1 MDIKE
6 RCPYVYADTECL
18 YDNSLDD
25 CLIRLH
31 NDECDG
37 VITQA
42 DILRLYKYNHM
53 KDYIYDYIP
62 TSIYVPET
70 GEAMSAVLTSTD
82 ADIIDMVSRVSDEN
96 AVKCINIE
104 SDTIQRLNVRGYMQ
118 MTRAMASI
126 EDDVLRVDACIYNHD
141 KSLHRSNSGDVNSPK
156 TVITNLVSDIISK
169 I

>member
-1 MDIKE
+1 M
-6 RCPYVYADTECL
+6 RVSCCHYC
-18 YDNSLDD
+18 
-25 CLIRLH
+25 
-31 NDECDG
+31 
-37 VITQA
+37 
-42 DILRLYKYNHM
+42 
-53 KDYIYDYIP
+53 
-62 TSIYVPET
+62 
-70 GEAMSAVLTSTD
+70 TSTD